1 MLEQKGVVA
10 GLDAD
15 DVVYVSFT
23 QVAQVWGVSAETVLD
38 DDDEQVGMLLAKVLQ
53 PAAGGVALAVIL
65 GVAVLVDDRLG
76 RQRDDFLEVGM
87 DKRGPQ
93 QLVGIGD
100 AAAAMMLLQARG
112 TMDLGGR
119 EIRRPVQRH
128 QVMVVQI
135 GETFQRLA
143 ALQAPE
149 NVAEQG

>member
-38 DDDEQVGMLLAKVLQ
+38 DDDGQVGMLLAKALQ
-53 PAAGGVALAVIL
+53 PAAGGVSLAVVL

-87 DKRGPQ
+87 DQRGAQ
-93 QLVGIGD
+93 QLMGIGD
-100 AAAAMMLLQARG
+100 AAAAMVLFQARG
-112 TMDLGGR
+112 AMDFGGG
-119 EIRRPVQRH
+119 EIARAVQRYQIMAF
-128 QVMVVQI
+128 QVDK
-135 GETFQRLA
+135 
-143 ALQAPE
+143 
-149 NVAEQG
+149 